1 MKKIWTKIKYF
12 FNSFFYG
19 MAAADKAIMSSNSDS
34 ENIVINKEVK
44 DERISKAL
52 LRGEL
57 TQEVQ
62 ELRYRTYKVDRESKG
77 FEYFSPTLAKRKDI
91 SDTKFIKYE
100 NEDNLE
106 LVTIQPNNFNVGT
119 VNDALKDIDTNKVE
133 LYNSNIENEL
143 EVSVNVG
150 QFKQPKSY
158 NIKIIRDEYAIPR
171 YYLEEYT
178 TRLVVK
184 KFSPKTKFMLDFY
197 VSKYPNIMDL
207 KSKGFIKEIERIK
220 DEGWKSDIIEFSGVQ
235 FITSHAYQ
243 MDDMIEFKFKYPQF
257 QKIVE
262 YDGHYIIRFKA
273 TIAKQHDMLNDFYS
287 KTMDEKYQKKQAK
300 EVINNING
308 GQEYKVYIC
317 ENCGKEITYDTDEI
331 NYKPITQARDIDEE
345 FNENSD
351 QISEYFD
358 IQIAEQTTGQKLC
371 RKCFSEWLK
380 NNKIEKSNIYAE

>member
-1 MKKIWTKIKYF
+1 MKKFWLKIKYL

-19 MAAADKAIMSSNSDS
+19 MAAADKAIMSSSNDS

-44 DERISKAL
+44 DERVSKAL

-62 ELRYRTYKVDRESKG
+62 ELRYRTYKVDRESKN
-77 FEYFSPTLAKRKDI
+77 FEYFSPTLAKKKDI
-91 SDTKFIKYE
+91 NDTKFIKYE
-100 NEDNLE
+100 NSDNLE

-119 VNDALKDIDTNKVE
+119 INDALKDIDINKVE
-133 LYNSNIENEL
+133 TFESKIDNEI

-158 NIKIIRDEYAIPR
+158 NIEVIRDEYAIPR

-178 TRLVVK
+178 TRLVVR

-207 KSKGFIKEIERIK
+207 KSKGFIREIERVK
-220 DEGWKSDIIEFSGVQ
+220 NEGWKSDIIEISGVR
-235 FITSHAYQ
+235 FVTLHAYQ
-243 MDDMIEFKFKYPQF
+243 LDDMIEFKFKYPIF
-257 QKIVE
+257 QEIVE
-262 YDGHYIIRFKA
+262 FDGHYIIRFKA
-273 TIAKQHDMLNDFYS
+273 TIDKQHDMINDFYS

-300 EVINNING
+300 EVIHNING

-317 ENCGKEITYDTDEI
+317 ESCGKEIIYDTDEI
-331 NYKPITQARDIDEE
+331 NFKPIAQARDIDEE
-345 FNENSD
+345 LTETNE
-351 QISEYFD
+351 QMSEYFD
-358 IQIAEQTTGQKLC
+358 IQIAEQTTGKKLC

>member
-1 MKKIWTKIKYF
+1 MKKFWLKIKYL

-19 MAAADKAIMSSNSDS
+19 MSAADKAIMTSSNDN

-44 DERISKAL
+44 DERVSKAL

-62 ELRYRTYKVDRESKG
+62 ELRYRTYKVDRESKT
-77 FEYFSPTLAKRKDI
+77 FEYFSPTLAKKKELN
-91 SDTKFIKYE
+91 DTKFIKFE
-100 NEDNLE
+100 NSDNLE

-119 VNDALKDIDTNKVE
+119 INDALKDIDINKVE
-133 LYNSNIENEL
+133 TFESKIENET
-143 EVSVNVG
+143 EISVNVG

-158 NIKIIRDEYAIPR
+158 NIEIIRNEYAIPR

-178 TRLVVK
+178 KRLVVR

-207 KSKGFIKEIERIK
+207 KSKGFIREIERIK
-220 DEGWKSDIIEFSGVQ
+220 NEGWKSDIIDFSGVH
-235 FITSHAYQ
+235 FITLHAYQ
-243 MDDMIEFKFKYPQF
+243 LDDMIEFKFKYPVF
-257 QKIVE
+257 QEIIE
-262 YDGHYIIRFKA
+262 FDGHYIIRFKA
-273 TIAKQHDMLNDFYS
+273 TIAKQYDTMNDFYS
-287 KTMDEKYQKKQAK
+287 KTMDEKYKKKQAK

-308 GQEYKVYIC
+308 GQEYKIYVC
-317 ENCGKEITYDTDEI
+317 EECGKEIIYDTDEI
-331 NYKPITQARDIDEE
+331 NYRPITQARDINEE
-345 FNENSD
+345 TNEYNE
-351 QISEYFD
+351 QMSEYFD
-358 IQIAEQTTGQKLC
+358 IQIAEQTTGKKLC

>member
-1 MKKIWTKIKYF
+1 MKKFWLKIKYL

-19 MAAADKAIMSSNSDS
+19 MSAADKAIMTSSNDN

-44 DERISKAL
+44 DERVSKAL

-62 ELRYRTYKVDRESKG
+62 ELRYRTYKVDRESKT
-77 FEYFSPTLAKRKDI
+77 FEYFSPTLAKKKELN
-91 SDTKFIKYE
+91 DTKFIKFE
-100 NEDNLE
+100 NSDNLE

-119 VNDALKDIDTNKVE
+119 INDALKDIDINK
-133 LYNSNIENEL
+133 IENET
-143 EVSVNVG
+143 EISVNVG

-158 NIKIIRDEYAIPR
+158 NIEIIRNEYAIPR

-178 TRLVVK
+178 KRLVVR

-207 KSKGFIKEIERIK
+207 KSKGFIREIERIK
-220 DEGWKSDIIEFSGVQ
+220 NEGWKSDIIDFSGVH
-235 FITSHAYQ
+235 FITLHAYQ
-243 MDDMIEFKFKYPQF
+243 LDDMIEFKFKYPVF
-257 QKIVE
+257 QEIIE
-262 YDGHYIIRFKA
+262 FDGHYIIRFKA
-273 TIAKQHDMLNDFYS
+273 TIAKQYDTMNDFYS
-287 KTMDEKYQKKQAK
+287 KTMDEKYKKKQAK

-308 GQEYKVYIC
+308 GQEYKIYVC
-317 ENCGKEITYDTDEI
+317 EECGKEIIYDTDEI
-331 NYKPITQARDIDEE
+331 NYRPITQARDINEE
-345 FNENSD
+345 TNEYNE
-351 QISEYFD
+351 QMSEYFD
-358 IQIAEQTTGQKLC
+358 IQIAEQTTGKKLC

>member
-1 MKKIWTKIKYF
+1 MKKFWLKIKYL

-19 MAAADKAIMSSNSDS
+19 MSAADKAIMTSSNDN

-44 DERISKAL
+44 DERVSKAL

-62 ELRYRTYKVDRESKG
+62 ELRYRTYKVDRESKT
-77 FEYFSPTLAKRKDI
+77 FEYFSPTLAKKKELN
-91 SDTKFIKYE
+91 DTKFIKFE
-100 NEDNLE
+100 NSDNLE

-119 VNDALKDIDTNKVE
+119 INDALKDIDINKVE
-133 LYNSNIENEL
+133 TFESNIENET
-143 EVSVNVG
+143 EISVNVG

-158 NIKIIRDEYAIPR
+158 NIEIIRNEYAIPR

-178 TRLVVK
+178 KRLVVR

-207 KSKGFIKEIERIK
+207 KSKGFIREIERIK
-220 DEGWKSDIIEFSGVQ
+220 NEGWKSDIIDFSGVH
-235 FITSHAYQ
+235 FITLHAYQ
-243 MDDMIEFKFKYPQF
+243 LDDMIEFKFKYPVF
-257 QKIVE
+257 QEIIE
-262 YDGHYIIRFKA
+262 FDGHYIIRFKA
-273 TIAKQHDMLNDFYS
+273 TIAKQYDTMNDFYS
-287 KTMDEKYQKKQAK
+287 KTMDEKYKKKQAK

-308 GQEYKVYIC
+308 GQEYKIYVC
-317 ENCGKEITYDTDEI
+317 EECGKEIIYDTDEI
-331 NYKPITQARDIDEE
+331 NYRPITQARDINEE
-345 FNENSD
+345 TNEYNE
-351 QISEYFD
+351 QMSEYFD
-358 IQIAEQTTGQKLC
+358 IQIAEQTTGKKLC